1 MPSDIFKM
9 LNSIPII
16 LNTQDIFNYEDKS
29 QSYFVLKGM
38 FSYQFGH
45 YLAFFRRLGIKLNQ
59 LAKSEK
65 EIEQMFREVK
75 VNEWTMFDDGVI
87 QAKKNW
93 VDVVK

>member
-16 LNTQDIFNYEDKS
+16 LNTQDIFNQEDKS

-45 YLAFFRRLGIKLNQ
+45 YLAFFRRLVIKLNQ
-59 LAKSEK
+59 LAKDEK
-65 EIEQMFREVK
+65 EMEQMFREVK
-75 VNEWTMFDDGVI
+75 VNEWTMFDDGVV

-93 VDVVK
+93 VDVIK

>member
-1 MPSDIFKM
+1 MPSEIFKM

-16 LNTQDIFNYEDKS
+16 LNTQDIFNQEDKS

-59 LAKSEK
+59 LAKDEK
-65 EIEQMFREVK
+65 EMEQMFREVK
-75 VNEWTMFDDGVI
+75 VNEWTMFDDGVV

-93 VDVVK
+93 VDVIK